1 MAFLLRV
8 SRALGEESSEAFL
21 RTRICKGCWWSCAL
35 VVQALA
41 VGGINQCVFVVWE
54 GYSQEIPS
62 SREDSCKGSFR
73 NVWYQFSFLAF
84 GVSLVC
90 SSAAAILFIFVFLA
104 SSIFAVVAPRCSH
117 SRQLEDCGLFTVWFV
132 VPAAY
137 IFYAWFSFR
146 GSKMCISTEVSALAL
161 SFWIATP
168 WGLGV
173 LQNDPRWSLPAAGAV
188 RG

>member
-8 SRALGEESSEAFL
+8 SRALGGESSEAFL

-73 NVWYQFSFLAF
+73 NV
-84 GVSLVC
+84 
-90 SSAAAILFIFVFLA
+90 
-104 SSIFAVVAPRCSH
+104 
-117 SRQLEDCGLFTVWFV
+117 
-132 VPAAY
+132 
-137 IFYAWFSFR
+137 
-146 GSKMCISTEVSALAL
+146 
-161 SFWIATP
+161 
-168 WGLGV
+168 
-173 LQNDPRWSLPAAGAV
+173 
-188 RG
+188 